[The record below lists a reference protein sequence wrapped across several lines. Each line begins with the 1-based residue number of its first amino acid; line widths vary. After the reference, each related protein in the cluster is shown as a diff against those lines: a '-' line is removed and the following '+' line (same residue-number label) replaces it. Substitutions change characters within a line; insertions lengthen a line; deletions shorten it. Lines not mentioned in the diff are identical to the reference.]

1 MSQALQNPIELLDLE
16 ELEVNIFRSV
26 SPKEGRQRLHGGGR
40 TGGVGGA
47 GRVDSPDRGLMLNKS
62 RRTDHGG
69 TRLHVLESDHR

>member
-16 ELEVNIFRSV
+16 EPDVRILRGV
-26 SPKEGRQRLHGGGR
+26 SAKEDPQRLHAGGR
-40 TGGVGGA
+40 PGGVGGSE
-47 GRVDSPDRGLMLNKS
+47 GVDSPDRGLMLNKS

>member
-26 SPKEGRQRLHGGGR
+26 SPKEGRQRLHAGGR
-40 TGGVGGA
+40 PGGVGGA
-47 GRVDSPDRGLMLNKS
+47 GGVDSPDRGLMLNKS

-69 TRLHVLESDHR
+69 TRLHVLESDHH